1 MSTARSA
8 QPNARVQVSRVPGK
22 PVRKEDDGAIS
33 IDLWLRR
40 DGAFDSDVALRLTA
54 AEAEVLH
61 AQLCYA
67 LDDEA
72 VAVIVPESSLPDCRK
87 SARTKRRR

>member
-1 MSTARSA
+1 MSAPRNT
-8 QPNARVQVSRVPGK
+8 QTQVSRVPSR
-22 PVRKEDDGAIS
+22 PVRREDDGAFA

-40 DGAFDSDVALRLTA
+40 EGAFDSDVALRLTP

-67 LDDEA
+67 LDDETAA
-72 VAVIVPESSLPDCRK
+72 VVVPEASLPDCRK
-87 SARTKRRR
+87 SALTRRRR